1 MRGGNLER
9 SRYRACLCAFAVPSS
24 QTPPITATDPP
35 PGSPIWYRACWRRIR
50 HLFVLKTLGITGF
63 MWIFFLGYFHL
74 LRHPAKPVIEMPLV
88 ALDHWVTFQPLSLPA
103 YVSLWVYVGL
113 PAGLMQNLRQL
124 VVYGFWVG
132 LLCLLGL
139 ACFYLV
145 PTAIPAAQVP
155 SDIALQSGFALLQ
168 GVDAAGNACPSLH
181 VATAVFSAIWLHRL
195 MKTVAAPVWTRVV
208 NALWAALIVW
218 STLATKQHVALDV
231 LAGTLL
237 AVLVALPSLRWF
249 DRMAAVRPTSE

>member
-1 MRGGNLER
+1 ML
-9 SRYRACLCAFAVPSS
+9 SS
-24 QTPPITATDPP
+24 QTPPFTAEEPFRRP
-35 PGSPIWYRACWRRIR
+35 LHWSSACWQRLR

-63 MWIFFLGYFHL
+63 MWVFFLAYFHL
-74 LRHPAKPVIEMPLV
+74 LRHPAQPVFEMPLV
-88 ALDHWVTFQPLSLPA
+88 AIDHWVGFQALSLPA

-124 VVYGFWVG
+124 VVYGFWIG

-139 ACFYLV
+139 ACFYFV
-145 PTAIPAAQVP
+145 PTAIPATQIP
-155 SDIALQSGFALLQ
+155 RDIAMHSGFALLQ

-195 MKTVAAPVWTRVV
+195 LNTVAAPNWMRAL

-237 AVLVALPSLRWF
+237 ALLVAAPSLRWF
-249 DRMAAVRPTSE
+249 DRMAAVKPATAPGP

>member
-1 MRGGNLER
+1 M
-9 SRYRACLCAFAVPSS
+9 
-24 QTPPITATDPP
+24 
-35 PGSPIWYRACWRRIR
+35 
-50 HLFVLKTLGITGF
+50 LKSLGITGF
-63 MWIFFLGYFHL
+63 MWIFFVGYFYL
-74 LRHPAKPVIEMPLV
+74 LRHPAKPVFEMPLV
-88 ALDHWVTFQPLSLPA
+88 ALDHWVAFQPLSLPA

-124 VVYGFWVG
+124 VVYGFWIG

-195 MKTVAAPVWTRVV
+195 LNTVAAPAWTRAV

-249 DRMAAVRPTSE
+249 DRMADVRSTSE